1 MHARRRRIR
10 TLAALAL
17 AAGATGAAAPVPGA
31 AVSTGEPGSS
41 AGETPSAVAAVT
53 RTVTLRDIAFNPG
66 RVTITRGDTIVWR
79 WRDGGTRH
87 DIASRSFRGASA
99 RSSGSIAR
107 TFRTAGTF
115 RYRCTLHPGMNGAVV
130 VRR

>member
-1 MHARRRRIR
+1 MPARRRTRP
-10 TLAALAL
+10 LVALAL
-17 AAGATGAAAPVPGA
+17 LAGAGAG
-31 AVSTGEPGSS
+31 
-41 AGETPSAVAAVT
+41 AVAALPAATASAAT
-53 RTVTLRDIAFNPG
+53 RTVTLRDIAFNPA
-66 RVTITRGDTIVWR
+66 RLTIARGDTVVWR

-99 RSSGSIAR
+99 RSSGTVAR

-115 RYRCTLHPGMNGAVV
+115 RYRCTLHPGMNGAIV